1 MNQLRGPREVPVVR
15 ELLESKSDTP
25 LLIKNMDVMLNM
37 IQK

>member
-25 LLIKNMDVMLNM
+25 LLVKNMDVMLNM
-37 IQK
+37 IQN

>member
-1 MNQLRGPREVPVVR
+1 MNQLRGPREVLVAR

-25 LLIKNMDVMLNM
+25 LLVKNMDVMLNM

>member
-25 LLIKNMDVMLNM
+25 LLVKNMDVMLNM